1 MAAAP
6 SEEQNA
12 AAAPTTTSA
21 TATPTTTATA
31 AAASEEQKRKEPE
44 TPTLKAT
51 KPAEPEAKR
60 LKANPPDPAVVRKQV
75 EYYLSDENLK
85 YDKFFSEK
93 IASDKEGWLDITLI
107 LSCNKMKLI
116 RATKDDIVASL
127 KDSKI
132 ELKEGGGFVR
142 RPGNFALPL
151 LEARAPHG
159 GKKNSIHAHDGGVV
173 AIFKGIPEE
182 QQWTQIKAAVAE
194 KLPAKV
200 NLWFVSQVSDKNDC
214 MLACAPF
221 EGDIVFFEGLVVEVG
236 GAKLK
241 SEVCF
246 GELLQ
251 NALKT
256 MPKHIRDKRDR
267 ESRKRQKER
276 NRPIKVGTSHFNNV
290 AMLRGRVKEILN
302 SRSDGEVLKPDG
314 SDFKLIKC
322 LLEFHPKGKD
332 KSEGL
337 TGIKV
342 QKSSQG
348 DSRCFYM
355 IKENGVEED
364 FSAKKCLDAVELN
377 PPYVAVEEK
386 AKPAAPAA
394 AAKAPEG
401 AKAADAPAVAPA
413 VAAAVA
419 PAVAAAVAP
428 AVAPAEK
435 AAEKAVEPAAEK
447 AAA

>member
-85 YDKFFSEK
+85 YDKFFHEK
-93 IASDKEGWLDITLI
+93 ISSDKEGGWLDINFI
-107 LSCNKMKLI
+107 LTCNKMKLM
-116 RATKDDIVASL
+116 RATKEDVVVAL

-132 ELKEGGGFVR
+132 EVKDAGAFVR
-142 RPGNFALPL
+142 RPGNAELPK
-151 LEARAPHG
+151 LEAKPGHA

-173 AIFKGIPEE
+173 GLFQSIPKE
-182 QQWTQIKAAVAE
+182 QQWTQVKTAVAE

-200 NLWFVSQVSDKNDC
+200 NLWFVSQVSDKAEC
-214 MLACAPF
+214 MFACAPF
-221 EGDIVFFEGLVVEVG
+221 DGDQAFFEELTIEVG
-236 GAKLK
+236 GTTLK
-241 SEVCF
+241 SELCF
-246 GELLQ
+246 GEKLQ
-251 NALKT
+251 EALKT

-276 NRPIKVGTSHFNNV
+276 NRPIKIGTSHFNNV

-322 LLEFHPKGKD
+322 LLEFHPSGKE
-332 KSEGL
+332 KFEGL
-337 TGIKV
+337 VGIKV
-342 QKSSQG
+342 AKSSQG

-355 IKENGVEED
+355 MKEGGVEED

-419 PAVAAAVAP
+419 PAVA
-428 AVAPAEK
+428 PAEK